1 MAELEP
7 RLDLVQGLGA
17 LLQFGPFRFGLV
29 EGRGHLER
37 GRGEAGKAL
46 QDARILCIEPSLGG
60 VPDGPEGADR
70 LVLHMP
76 GGEQVLVDAW
86 LDTPEGSER
95 TAPPR

>member
-1 MAELEP
+1 MAE
-7 RLDLVQGLGA
+7 RSRASISCRDLVRCSSSVRV
-17 LLQFGPFRFGLV
+17 RFGLV

-37 GRGEAGKAL
+37 GRGEAREAL
-46 QDARILCIEPSLGG
+46 QDARILCIEPSLGC